1 MRKTMLKRVEFGMQ
15 KNIVPN
21 FADSFCASCTNL
33 VVKMPK
39 NAHIHIVLTIWQ
51 YDNPK
56 GICTKKI
63 FYKGE
68 YL

>member
-1 MRKTMLKRVEFGMQ
+1 
-15 KNIVPN
+15 
-21 FADSFCASCTNL
+21 
-33 VVKMPK
+33 MPK
-39 NAHIHIVLTIWQ
+39 NTHIHIVLTIWQ
-51 YDNPK
+51 YDNLK